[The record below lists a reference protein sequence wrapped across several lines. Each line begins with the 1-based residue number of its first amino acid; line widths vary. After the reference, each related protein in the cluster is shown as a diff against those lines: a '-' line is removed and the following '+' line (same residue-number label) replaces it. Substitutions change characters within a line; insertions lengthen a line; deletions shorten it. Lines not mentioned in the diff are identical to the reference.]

1 MITSGLTRNKL
12 DIIRTYS
19 LTQPY
24 VLGVNGVTDIKP
36 SPSAPLSAITSIS
49 YTLDDI
55 NYVTYL
61 NNSLTTFF
69 YNNYSGQDFEPF
81 LNTQNGQNTFDIKE
95 ESKMKLVFPPK
106 VTNDLFIERME
117 LAVFEKH
124 SRMSNI
130 KNLEELENY
139 KNGYYKITKIN

>member
-1 MITSGLTRNKL
+1 MISGLTRNKL

>member
-36 SPSAPLSAITSIS
+36 SPSVPISAITSVS
-49 YTLDDI
+49 YTIDDI

-124 SRMSNI
+124 SRLSNI
-130 KNLEELENY
+130 KNLEQLENY

>member
-36 SPSAPLSAITSIS
+36 SPSAPISAITSVS
-49 YTLDDI
+49 YTIDDI

-124 SRMSNI
+124 SRLSNI
-130 KNLEELENY
+130 KNLEQLENY

>member
-36 SPSAPLSAITSIS
+36 SPSAPISAITSVS
-49 YTLDDI
+49 YTIDDI

-124 SRMSNI
+124 SR
-130 KNLEELENY
+130 LY
-139 KNGYYKITKIN
+139 F

>member
-36 SPSAPLSAITSIS
+36 SPLAPLSAITSIS